1 MYKENQRIVL
11 ILRTKRWFAY
21 HILGKW
27 FELQGNGAIRVSD
40 NCLNLGKEQGELYE
54 YRFFGCKNNW
64 R

>member
-1 MYKENQRIVL
+1 MYKKNQRIVVM
-11 ILRTKRWFAY
+11 LRAKRWFSY
-21 HILGKW
+21 NMYGEL

-54 YRFFGCKNNW
+54 YRFFRCKNNW